1 MEPLFS
7 SVFDTESE
15 SENSESHSTLI
26 FMSILSTSSSRPIIE
41 EGSSTLLNLSI
52 EYVTV
57 VQSTK

>member
-26 FMSILSTSSSRPIIE
+26 FMSILSISSSRPIIE
-41 EGSSTLLNLSI
+41 EENSTLLNLSI